1 MSLWSTYGTDK
12 EESWI
17 DLPDD
22 NGVDVRFKLAYPNG
36 SNCDFTKEFEKEIR
50 PHRRRLRKGQVIST
64 DIMREA
70 KVKVFCKTVLKD
82 WENVLDREGEPIP
95 FSEDAAIQLLTALP
109 VLYDILE
116 AEASS
121 ISNFQTEALADEAK
135 NS

>member
-1 MSLWSTYGTDK
+1 
-12 EESWI
+12 
-17 DLPDD
+17 
-22 NGVDVRFKLAYPNG
+22 
-36 SNCDFTKEFEKEIR
+36 
-50 PHRRRLRKGQVIST
+50 
-64 DIMREA
+64 MREA